1 MSALCKKKIDRF
13 SQNVKEEEIRQKEL
27 EELEKKEKEEKTR
40 NVEVATL
47 REEVKRITEDQVKE
61 IQKRKEDIAHKE
73 FLVSKIMQQ
82 AALCTLSV
90 RYGIKTVVVSWSL
103 GEDMKGMPG
112 DWVGF
117 YKVGTPTQ
125 QYRKCIKTAGSR
137 QGHEHVPAPK
147 TPGLYHFKYFV
158 DGSYNEVVTS
168 DVIHIG
174 PQLTLTA
181 HLVEDQ
187 DNEKNNLIEVTYTLK
202 GGELSPDDWFGLY
215 NANQNNNKT
224 YITFHKIGK
233 KLQSSSFQLPAPR
246 TPGDYVVRFFP
257 SLCGYTFVSKSNSVR
272 ITNKDKL
279 VLDLIKDD
287 NYGRIKNVKVSWDIH
302 SVDPSSYDYIALYKH
317 DSLNYYYED
326 YKYLDLQS
334 GVLVFEAPTQ
344 VGTYNLR
351 YHAASQSKYADIVR
365 SDTIEILNTDW
376 VRATVGEGVITVT
389 WDIHSQ
395 PITTWDWVGIYK
407 TGTTLN
413 TNYVDYKYIDINS
426 KMLLFSAKEPG
437 EYEARYF
444 SSRLGRYTDFRQSNK
459 FIVQ

>member
-1 MSALCKKKIDRF
+1 MKRKKKN
-13 SQNVKEEEIRQKEL
+13 QEE
-27 EELEKKEKEEKTR
+27 
-40 NVEVATL
+40 
-47 REEVKRITEDQVKE
+47 REEVKRFTEVQAKE

-103 GEDMKGMPG
+103 GEDMKTQPG
-112 DWVGF
+112 DWIGF
-117 YKVGTPTQ
+117 YKVGMPAQ
-125 QYRKCIKTAGSR
+125 QYRKCIKTAGAR
-137 QGHEHVPAPK
+137 QGHEHVKAPK
-147 TPGLYHFKYFV
+147 TPGLYQFKYFV
-158 DGSYNEVVTS
+158 DGSYNEVALS

-181 HLVEDQ
+181 QLIEDAE
-187 DNEKNNLIEVTYTLK
+187 NEKNNVIEVSYTLK

-272 ITNKDKL
+272 IANKDKL
-279 VLDLIKDD
+279 VFDLIKDD
-287 NYGRIKNVKVSWDIH
+287 TNGRVKSVKVSWDIH
-302 SVDPSSYDYIALYKH
+302 SVDPSSYDYIALYKQ

-334 GVLVFEAPTQ
+334 QVLVFDAPTQ
-344 VGTYNLR
+344 VGIYNLR
-351 YHAASQSKYADIVR
+351 YHAASQSKYTDVAR
-365 SDTIEILNTDW
+365 SDTIDILNTDW
-376 VRATVGEGVITVT
+376 VTATVGEGVITVT

-395 PITTWDWVGIYK
+395 PLTSWDWVGIYK
-407 TGTTLN
+407 KGTTAN
-413 TNYVDYKYIDINS
+413 TNYVDYKYIDVTS
-426 KMLLFSAKEPG
+426 KVLLFSVKEPG
-437 EYEARYF
+437 EYEARFF
-444 SSRLGRYTDFRQSNK
+444 SSRLGRYTDFRQSNTFNVK
-459 FIVQ
+459 